1 MTTRVPTPVLSGAPV
16 LMAPL
21 RAADRPRVEAIL
33 RATSVFRDEEV
44 EVALELFD
52 EAFGT
57 RREPVAANTAPAA
70 TTPVPAD
77 ATLAPPDYLF
87 VGAFGSTSRSLLGY
101 ACYGPTP
108 ATDRTYDLYWI
119 AVDPGVQ
126 GTGTGT
132 RLIAEVERRLE
143 HDGARLLV
151 IETSSRPEYEP
162 TRHFYTSRGY
172 TEAARVGEFYA
183 PGDDRVIYTK
193 RLGPRA

>member
-1 MTTRVPTPVLSGAPV
+1 MTTVTTRVPTPVLSGAPL

-21 RAADRPRVEAIL
+21 RAGDRPRVEAIL
-33 RATSVFRDEEV
+33 RATSVFREDEV

-52 EAFGT
+52 EAFGV
-57 RREPVAANTAPAA
+57 RRAASPPPPPPVSSSPTTTLPA
-70 TTPVPAD
+70 
-77 ATLAPPDYLF
+77 PDYLF
-87 VGAFGSTSRSLLGY
+87 VGAFAPDRSLVGY

-108 ATDRTYDLYWI
+108 STDRTYDLYWI
-119 AVDPGVQ
+119 AVDPGSQ
-126 GTGTGT
+126 GTGAGT

-143 HDGARLLV
+143 QAGARLLV

-162 TRHFYTSRGY
+162 TRHFYVARGY
-172 TEAARVGEFYA
+172 SEAARVGEFYA